1 MAFPFLSSK
10 VGGFLCMN
18 LGFSIKLSAVAFI
31 NPKRRASDDM
41 NEVCCMLYLLYG
53 SIGEAIVDYK
63 NISNESNWLYSAP
76 TAQIICL
83 VLRSFSI
90 LT

>member
-1 MAFPFLSSK
+1 MFQNLSCIVAAAISLSLS
-10 VGGFLCMN
+10 GG

-31 NPKRRASDDM
+31 NSKRRALDDV
-41 NEVCCMLYLLYG
+41 NEVCCMLYLLYAF
-53 SIGEAIVDYK
+53 IGEAIVDYK
-63 NISNESNWLYSAP
+63 NISNWLYSAP